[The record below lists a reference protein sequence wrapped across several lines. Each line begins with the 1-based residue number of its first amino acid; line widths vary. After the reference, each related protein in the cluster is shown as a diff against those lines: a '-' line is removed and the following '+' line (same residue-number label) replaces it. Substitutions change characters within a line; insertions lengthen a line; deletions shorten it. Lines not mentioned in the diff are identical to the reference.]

1 MAFDPFDPFD
11 GGIDG
16 PLDAGSASYADMA
29 ATITCAAGVTAAL
42 WFDSRQVSQPTE
54 ALSGGW
60 PIGQRFRTDEELKS
74 ERIRLGIIEQEKSQ
88 LEQEAAQVSQE
99 RPKQGTEQ
107 DVQLK
112 LYLAL
117 LNEQIAALE
126 AQEALL
132 LASLRAFEYQAIEE
146 ADMVFVMAMMAEA

>member
-1 MAFDPFDPFD
+1 MSAGFTSPAFPLGISTPVSGAGFRSLLAFWM
-11 GGIDG
+11 GGAAI
-16 PLDAGSASYADMA
+16 AG
-29 ATITCAAGVTAAL
+29 GVPPTP
-42 WFDSRQVSQPTE
+42 QQPE
-54 ALSGGW
+54 FSSGGW
-60 PIGQRFRTDEELKS
+60 PIGQRFRTDEEIKS

-88 LEQEAAQVSQE
+88 LEQEAAHVAQK

-107 DVQLK
+107 DYQSR

-132 LASLRAFEYQAIEE
+132 LASLRELEYQAIEE
-146 ADMVFVMAMMAEA
+146 TDMVFVMAMVAEA